1 MTHPGRSK
9 ARQRHDCSTV
19 SSTNSFIRPHA
30 RPVPV
35 MPPSQNHALLS
46 NTGRSS
52 DSRARPVAA
61 FSPAGRSG
69 GRQAMAHSQPVSL
82 RRLSVTAS
90 GIARTQR
97 RGRPGITPEF
107 PVCRPEQL
115 LAVGHQ
121 ARVAECTGR
130 ADRVKHC
137 RMAPH
142 NRQGLPRLIT
152 EWKNEPFMQEIRMKL

>member
-1 MTHPGRSK
+1 
-9 ARQRHDCSTV
+9 
-19 SSTNSFIRPHA
+19 
-30 RPVPV
+30 
-35 MPPSQNHALLS
+35 
-46 NTGRSS
+46 
-52 DSRARPVAA
+52 
-61 FSPAGRSG
+61 
-69 GRQAMAHSQPVSL
+69 MAHSQPVSL

-142 NRQGLPRLIT
+142 NRQGLPRLVT